1 MTLYLMRKRRPDLEN
16 NVDNKVD
23 PTAAPPPKEMMAADD
38 KRSSMLISG
47 DRKVDPEERKA
58 L

>member
-1 MTLYLMRKRRPDLEN
+1 MYLMRKRRPDLEN